1 MSIGLKLR
9 SSELIS
15 KKIIS
20 AILEG
25 EYKIN
30 EPLLPERDMAV
41 KFHVGRPT
49 IREALQRLERDG
61 WIAARK
67 GIPAVV
73 NDYWSHGN
81 LMTIVDILQC
91 YDEIPNVFIEY
102 MLGLR
107 IAITPIYMKEAAVH
121 NRLKVLA
128 LFAKLDELQDD
139 AKSYAAFDWAL
150 QQNLAQLSPNPIYR
164 LLINSFTEIYIP
176 MAEKYFREPHH
187 RIVSKQYFDEL
198 VTSLLKGDVEEAEQ
212 ITKAMMEKSLILWKK
227 KSEEVKEK

>member
-1 MSIGLKLR
+1 MKLR
-9 SSELIS
+9 SSELIC

-49 IREALQRLERDG
+49 IREALQCLERDG

-67 GIPAVV
+67 GMPAVV

-164 LLINSFTEIYIP
+164 LLINSFAEIYIR
-176 MAEKYFREPHH
+176 MAEKYFGEQHH
-187 RIVSKQYFDEL
+187 RIVSKQYFDDL
-198 VTSLLKGDVEEAEQ
+198 VSSLLKGNVEETEQ
-212 ITKAMMEKSLILWKK
+212 IAKTMMEKSLSLWKK
-227 KSEEVKEK
+227 KSEGEKES

>member
-1 MSIGLKLR
+1 MKLR

-198 VTSLLKGDVEEAEQ
+198 VTSLLNGDVEEAEQ

-227 KSEEVKEK
+227 KSGEVKEK

>member
-1 MSIGLKLR
+1 MGLKLR
-9 SSELIS
+9 SSELIC

-67 GIPAVV
+67 GMPAVV

-107 IAITPIYMKEAAVH
+107 IAITPIYMKEAVVY

-139 AKSYAAFDWAL
+139 TKSYAAFDWAL
-150 QQNLAQLSPNPIYR
+150 QQNLTQLSPNPIYR
-164 LLINSFTEIYIP
+164 LLFNSFTEIYIP
-176 MAEKYFREPHH
+176 MAEKYFKEPHH
-187 RIVSKQYFDEL
+187 RIVSNQYFNEL
-198 VTSLLKGDVEEAEQ
+198 VTSLLKGDVEEAER
-212 ITKAMMEKSLILWKK
+212 ITKTMMEKSLILWKK
-227 KSEEVKEK
+227 KSEEVKAK